1 MYNWY
6 GIAKFIS
13 WFMPQIQATVHGTV
27 QGVGFRYMTLQI
39 AQNLGVTGFVR
50 NRSDGT
56 VEIVA
61 EGSDQQLNEL
71 IDWAHR
77 GPSGACVTQVDVTKG
92 PDQSC
97 FDRFTIE
104 R

>member
-1 MYNWY
+1 
-6 GIAKFIS
+6 
-13 WFMPQIQATVHGTV
+13 MPQIQATVHGRV
-27 QGVGFRYMTLQI
+27 QGVGYRYNTQQI

-50 NRSDGT
+50 NLSDGT

-61 EGSDQQLNEL
+61 EGSDEQLNTL

-77 GPSGACVTQVDVTKG
+77 GPSGARVTQVDVVKG
-92 PDQSC
+92 ADQSR

>member
-1 MYNWY
+1 
-6 GIAKFIS
+6 
-13 WFMPQIQATVHGTV
+13 MPQIQATVHGRV
-27 QGVGFRYMTLQI
+27 QGVGYRYNTQQI
-39 AQNLGVTGFVR
+39 AQNLGVTGFAR
-50 NRSDGT
+50 NLSDGT

-61 EGSDQQLNEL
+61 EGSDEQLNAL

-77 GPSGACVTQVDVTKG
+77 GPSGARVTQVDVVKG
-92 PDQSC
+92 ADQSR

>member
-1 MYNWY
+1 
-6 GIAKFIS
+6 
-13 WFMPQIQATVHGTV
+13 MPQIQATVYGTV
-27 QGVGFRYMTLQI
+27 QGVGFRYSTLQV
-39 AQNLGVTGFVR
+39 AQDLGVTGFVR
-50 NRSDGT
+50 NQADGT

-61 EGSDQQLNEL
+61 EGSDDQLNAL

-77 GPSGACVTQVDVTKG
+77 GPSAAQVTQVDVTKSA
-92 PDQSC
+92 DQSR